1 MRSVGATTAPRWLN
15 DSERRTWIAF
25 LYSHSL
31 LLEQVEEDLQR
42 DVGMPLA
49 YYQLLVVLSEH
60 PNRRM
65 RMSDLAAGLLFS
77 RSRLSHAVSRLE
89 ENGWLRR
96 ERCGDDR
103 RGSYAVLTD
112 EGFAVLEAAAPDHVE
127 SVRTHLFEQLSPE
140 EARQLGAL
148 SETLVRHLVA
158 SLGLPPPTVL
168 PDPDFWGV
176 SPD

>member
-1 MRSVGATTAPRWLN
+1 MGAVTAPRWLSA
-15 DSERRTWIAF
+15 DERRTWIAF

-31 LLEQVEEDLQR
+31 LLEQVEQDLQR

-49 YYQLLVVLSEH
+49 YYQVLVVLSEQPH
-60 PNRRM
+60 RRM

-89 ENGWLRR
+89 ENGWIRR
-96 ERCGDDR
+96 ERCGEDK

-127 SVRTHLFEQLSPE
+127 SVRTHLFDQLTPE
-140 EARQLGAL
+140 EVRQLGAL

-168 PDPDFWGV
+168 PDPAFWDA
-176 SPD
+176 PAD

>member
-1 MRSVGATTAPRWLN
+1 MRAMGATTAPRWLN
-15 DSERRTWIAF
+15 ESERRTWIAF

-31 LLEQVEEDLQR
+31 LLEQVEQDLQR

-49 YYQLLVVLSEH
+49 YYQLLVVLSEQR
-60 PNRRM
+60 NRRM

-77 RSRLSHAVSRLE
+77 RSRLSHAVRRLE
-89 ENGWLRR
+89 EDGWIRR
-96 ERCGDDR
+96 ERCGEDR

-127 SVRTHLFEQLSPE
+127 SVRTHLFDQLRPE
-140 EARQLGAL
+140 EVRQLGTV

-168 PDPDFWGV
+168 PDPDFWAD
-176 SPD
+176 PPR